1 MEVHSQKAHGVKMV
15 SNNNQRDN
23 PYNSKEAFCRFC
35 HLLYERH
42 LAAGVGG
49 NISARSGN
57 RVLLTPTEYSL
68 RDLHPDTVSVV
79 NKKGI
84 LMQGDKPTK
93 EANMHLRILR
103 ERPDINVVF
112 HLHGPHIIAAS
123 TMFEPGP
130 STLPA
135 ITPGFACY
143 AYPLPMVPFMV
154 PGSPDLAKS
163 VSEALSGKDSYAVL
177 LLNHGLITVGEDFNK
192 ALNIAEEVD
201 EAARVYL
208 LTGGRALP
216 ISSENIGHIKALR
229 NLPTV

>member
-1 MEVHSQKAHGVKMV
+1 MASKD
-15 SNNNQRDN
+15 NQRDN
-23 PYNSKEAFCRFC
+23 PSDSKEEFCRFC

-49 NISARSGN
+49 NIAARSDN
-57 RVLLTPTEYSL
+57 RVLLTPTDYSL
-68 RDLHPDTVSVV
+68 RNLHPNTVSVV
-79 NKKGI
+79 NEKGL
-84 LMQGDKPTK
+84 LMEGDKPTK
-93 EANMHLRILR
+93 EADMHLRILR

-135 ITPGFACY
+135 LTPGFAYY
-143 AYPLPMVPFMV
+143 AYPLPMIPFMV

-163 VSEALSGKDSYAVL
+163 VSEALSGKGSYAVL
-177 LLNHGLITVGEDFNK
+177 LKNHGLITVGKDFSE

-208 LTGGRALP
+208 LTGGKAPP
-216 ISSENIGHIKALR
+216 ISSENIGHIKSLR
-229 NLPTV
+229 NP

>member
-1 MEVHSQKAHGVKMV
+1 MASRDD
-15 SNNNQRDN
+15 QRDDFS
-23 PYNSKEAFCRFC
+23 PSKEEFCRFC
-35 HLLYERH
+35 HLLYKRH

-49 NISARSGN
+49 NIAARSGN
-57 RVLLTPTEYSL
+57 RILLTPTDYSL

-79 NKKGI
+79 NEKGL
-84 LMQGDKPTK
+84 LMEGDKPTK

-135 ITPGFACY
+135 LTPGFVYY
-143 AYPLPMVPFMV
+143 AYPLPMILFMV

-163 VSEALSGKDSYAVL
+163 VSEALSGKGSYAVL
-177 LLNHGLITVGEDFNK
+177 LKNHGLVTVGKSFEE
-192 ALNIAEEVD
+192 ALNIAEEID
-201 EAARVYL
+201 EAARVYV
-208 LTGGRALP
+208 LTGGKAPP
-216 ISSENIGHIKALR
+216 IPAENIDKIKSLR
-229 NLPTV
+229 NT

>member
-1 MEVHSQKAHGVKMV
+1 MV
-15 SNNNQRDN
+15 SKNNQKDN
-23 PYNSKEAFCRFC
+23 LSDSKEEFCRFC

-49 NISARSGN
+49 NIAARSGKGI
-57 RVLLTPTEYSL
+57 LLTPTEYSL

-79 NKKGI
+79 NNKGL
-84 LMQGDKPTK
+84 LMEGEKPTK
-93 EANMHLRILR
+93 EANMHLKILR
-103 ERPDINVVF
+103 KRPDINVVF

-143 AYPLPMVPFMV
+143 AYPLPMIPFMI
-154 PGSPDLAKS
+154 PGSPDLAKNT
-163 VSEALSGKDSYAVL
+163 SEALSGKGSYAVL
-177 LLNHGLITVGEDFNK
+177 LLSHGLITVGKDFDE

-208 LTGGRALP
+208 LTGGKAP
-216 ISSENIGHIKALR
+216 SISLENIGHIKALR
-229 NLPTV
+229 NPSIV

>member
-1 MEVHSQKAHGVKMV
+1 MASKDD
-15 SNNNQRDN
+15 QRDDFSA
-23 PYNSKEAFCRFC
+23 SKEEFCRFC

-49 NISARSGN
+49 NIAARSGN
-57 RVLLTPTEYSL
+57 RVLLTPTDYSL

-79 NKKGI
+79 NEKGL
-84 LMQGDKPTK
+84 LMEGDKPTK

-135 ITPGFACY
+135 ITPGFVYY
-143 AYPLPMVPFMV
+143 AYPLSMLPFMV
-154 PGSPDLAKS
+154 PGTGDLAKA
-163 VSEALSGKDSYAVL
+163 VTQELSGKGAYAVL
-177 LLNHGLITVGEDFNK
+177 LKNHGLITVGKSFEE
-192 ALNIAEEVD
+192 ALNIAEEID
-201 EAARVYL
+201 EAARVYV
-208 LTGGRALP
+208 LTGGKAPP
-216 ISSENIGHIKALR
+216 IPAENIGQIKSLR
-229 NLPTV
+229 NP

>member
-1 MEVHSQKAHGVKMV
+1 MASRDD
-15 SNNNQRDN
+15 QRDDFSA
-23 PYNSKEAFCRFC
+23 SKEEFCRFC

-49 NISARSGN
+49 NIAARSGN
-57 RVLLTPTEYSL
+57 RILLTPTDYSL

-79 NKKGI
+79 NEKGL
-84 LMQGDKPTK
+84 LMDGDKPTK

-130 STLPA
+130 NTLPA
-135 ITPGFACY
+135 LTPGFVYY
-143 AYPLPMVPFMV
+143 AYPLPMLPFLV
-154 PGSPDLAKS
+154 PGTEDLAKA
-163 VSEALSGKDSYAVL
+163 VTQELSEKGASAIL
-177 LLNHGLITVGEDFNK
+177 LKNHGLITVGKSFEE
-192 ALNIAEEVD
+192 ALNIAEEID

-208 LTGGRALP
+208 LTGGKAPP
-216 ISSENIGHIKALR
+216 IPAENIDKIKSLR
-229 NLPTV
+229 NP

>member
-1 MEVHSQKAHGVKMV
+1 MV
-15 SNNNQRDN
+15 SKDNQRDN
-23 PYNSKEAFCRFC
+23 LSDAKEEFCRFC

-42 LAAGVGG
+42 LTAGFGG
-49 NISARSGN
+49 NIAARYGE

-79 NKKGI
+79 NKRGI
-84 LMQGDKPTK
+84 LMEGDKPTK
-93 EANMHLRILR
+93 EADIHLGILR
-103 ERPDINVVF
+103 ERSEINVVF

-143 AYPLPMVPFMV
+143 AYPLPMIPFMV

-163 VSEALSGKDSYAVL
+163 VSETLSCKGSYAML
-177 LLNHGLITVGEDFNK
+177 LLNHGLITVGKDFNE

-201 EAARVYL
+201 EAAQVYI
-208 LTGGRALP
+208 LTRGKARP
-216 ISSENIGHIKALR
+216 ISSQDIDHLKALR
-229 NLPTV
+229 NASIY

>member
-1 MEVHSQKAHGVKMV
+1 MASKDD
-15 SNNNQRDN
+15 QRHDFSA
-23 PYNSKEAFCRFC
+23 SKEEFCRFC

-49 NISARSGN
+49 NIAARSGT
-57 RVLLTPTEYSL
+57 RILLTPTDYSL

-79 NKKGI
+79 NEKGL
-84 LMQGDKPTK
+84 LMEGDKPTK

-135 ITPGFACY
+135 ITPGVVYY
-143 AYPLPMVPFMV
+143 AYPLSLLPFMV
-154 PGSPDLAKS
+154 PGTGDLAKA
-163 VSEALSGKDSYAVL
+163 VTQELSGKGAYAVL
-177 LLNHGLITVGEDFNK
+177 LKNHGLITVGKSFEE
-192 ALNIAEEVD
+192 ALNIAEEID
-201 EAARVYL
+201 EAARVYV
-208 LTGGRALP
+208 LTGGKAPP
-216 ISSENIGHIKALR
+216 IPAENIGQIKSLR
-229 NLPTV
+229 NP